1 MDDDEKLYI
10 QENYEVLSRCIK
22 EDLGFKGDK
31 PLAACIIYKCLLKW
45 HAFESE
51 RTVIFDYIIEGIND
65 ALKVIL
71 LFQSL
76 TFLFTILCQ
85 QCFSWIKVLELTPVF
100 FFSFPSYVYL

>member
-1 MDDDEKLYI
+1 MAKIFLISGSHFKCHVVEPFPWMMRSTLPL

-22 EDLGFKGDK
+22 ENLGFKGGK
-31 PLAACIIYKCLLKW
+31 PLAACIIYKCLLNW

-76 TFLFTILCQ
+76 AFLFTILC
-85 QCFSWIKVLELTPVF
+85 
-100 FFSFPSYVYL
+100 